1 MFSICAPIMVV
12 DVAGSIAMIVISLL
26 CFRVSVQIARARP
39 ENVFYSYLNW
49 LVAALLAFSLS
60 RPLGHIVKHFLLYT
74 GRADVWADLSPVSG
88 SINTAVFFLIT
99 SITLFFRKM
108 QRVMERMGEDRKKIE
123 RISRELLNLNQN
135 TEILVSERTR
145 AELALNVAHEI
156 RNPVMVIGGMIRRIL
171 TKSPPEEE
179 TRKYLESILNQ
190 VTRLENIVKKFETIK
205 GDLSWAF
212 TREDLNN
219 IVKSSV
225 NMIVPEANQKGI
237 TIETK
242 TSEMPLYVEVN
253 ANLIKLSIVHCIRN
267 AIEASGPGK
276 KIEVQARPAKY
287 GAMVRIIDHG
297 TGMSDA
303 ILKNIFVPFF
313 GTKEKSSGLG
323 LCVVKQIIEEHGGT
337 INISSVEGQGTIV
350 EIFLPTRIGTA
361 KTWGTE
367 VLAKPG
373 HISVRAGKGC

>member
-1 MFSICAPIMVV
+1 MFSICTPIVIV
-12 DVAGSIAMIVISLL
+12 DVAGSITMIIISLL
-26 CFRVSVQIARARP
+26 CLRVSRKISKARP

-60 RPLGHIVKHFLLYT
+60 RPLGHIVKHILLAL
-74 GRADVWADLSPVSG
+74 GKADCWSELSPISG

-108 QRVMERMGEDRKKIE
+108 QSVMEKMGEDKKKIE
-123 RISRELLNLNQN
+123 RISQELLNLNQN

-156 RNPVMVIGGMIRRIL
+156 RNPVTVIGGMIRRIL
-171 TKSPPEEE
+171 TRSPSEKE
-179 TRKYLESILNQ
+179 TRQYLKSILNQ
-190 VTRLENIVKKFETIK
+190 VVRLENIVKKFETIK
-205 GDLSWAF
+205 GNLSLAF

-219 IVKSSV
+219 LVKSAVS
-225 NMIVPEANQKGI
+225 MIQPEAMEKGLI
-237 TIETK
+237 IVTETEK
-242 TSEMPLYVEVN
+242 TPLFVEVN

-267 AIEASGPGK
+267 AIEASQEGK
-276 KIEVQARPAKY
+276 KIEVRTIRAKY
-287 GAMVRIIDHG
+287 GAIVEIIDHG
-297 TGMSDA
+297 TGMPEA
-303 ILKNIFVPFF
+303 ILKKIFVPFF

-337 INISSVEGQGTIV
+337 INISSVEGEGTVV

-361 KTWGTE
+361 KTWGKE
-367 VLAKPG
+367 SAEGPK
-373 HISVRAGKGC
+373 R

>member
-1 MFSICAPIMVV
+1 MFSICTPIVTV
-12 DVAGSIAMIVISLL
+12 DVGGSIAMIIISVL
-26 CFRVSVQIARARP
+26 CFRVSREISRARP
-39 ENVFYSYLNW
+39 ESVFYSYLNW

-60 RPLGHIVKHFLLYT
+60 RPLGHIVKHFLIHI
-74 GRADVWADLSPVSG
+74 GRADLWADLSPVSG
-88 SINTAVFFLIT
+88 SVNTAVFFLIT

-108 QRVMERMGEDRKKIE
+108 QRIMERMGEDKQKIE

-171 TKSPPEEE
+171 EKSPSEQD
-179 TRKYLESILNQ
+179 TKQYLKSILNQ
-190 VTRLENIVKKFETIK
+190 VTRLENIVRKFETIK

-212 TREDLNN
+212 TREDLNG
-219 IVKSSV
+219 IVSSSV
-225 NMIVPEANQKGI
+225 NMILPEARQKGI
-237 TIETK
+237 SIEIK
-242 TSEMPLYVEVN
+242 TADEPLYVEVN

-267 AIEASGPGK
+267 AIEASEPGK
-276 KIEVQARPAKY
+276 KIEVETLPEKY
-287 GAMVRIIDHG
+287 GAMVRIIDQG

-303 ILKNIFVPFF
+303 VLKNIFVPFF
-313 GTKEKSSGLG
+313 GTKEQSSGLG

-337 INISSVEGQGTIV
+337 ISISSIEGQGTTV

-361 KTWGTE
+361 KTWGRVPE
-367 VLAKPG
+367 PKPG
-373 HISVRAGKGC
+373 RTGVNAGKSC

>member
-1 MFSICAPIMVV
+1 MFSICTPIMAV
-12 DVAGSIAMIVISLL
+12 DVCGSITMIVISLM
-26 CFRVSVQIARARP
+26 CFRVSREISRARP
-39 ENVFYSYLNW
+39 ENVFYSYMNW

-60 RPLGHIVKHFLLYT
+60 RPLGHIVKHLLLYS
-74 GRADVWADLSPVSG
+74 GKAGLWAELSPLSG
-88 SINTAVFFLIT
+88 SVNTAVFFLIT

-108 QRVMERMGEDRKKIE
+108 QRVMERMGEDKKKIE

-171 TKSPPEEE
+171 TRSPSEEE
-179 TRKYLESILNQ
+179 TRRYLQSILNQ
-190 VTRLENIVKKFETIK
+190 VMRLENIVKKFETIK

-212 TREDLNN
+212 TREDLNG
-219 IVKSSV
+219 IVRAAV
-225 NMIVPEANQKGI
+225 NMILPEARQKGI
-237 TIETK
+237 DIEIK
-242 TSEMPLYVEVN
+242 TSEAPLLVEVN
-253 ANLIKLSIVHCIRN
+253 ANLIKLSLVHCIRN
-267 AIEASGPGK
+267 AIEASEPGN
-276 KIEVQARPAKY
+276 KIELQTLQEKY

-337 INISSVEGQGTIV
+337 INIFSVEGEGTTV

-361 KTWGTE
+361 KTWGTGQQSGGTHRS
-367 VLAKPG
+367 P
-373 HISVRAGKGC
+373 HAG